1 MLNVIK
7 ILALLV
13 FLDAGTKE
21 KTFVVD
27 YVDMIEINHKYF
39 RSSDSGEIKKQFIQ
53 VIFWE
58 YRKNVLLPEIKEGE
72 LTGNWYQGS
81 DYVVIDY
88 FTLHN
93 NNYGLNKTSG
103 ISPYLYKDKW
113 YTHYYDQSDKCER
126 VVISKQIKRTQT
138 MYDPEVLNA
147 RIVETSSRK
156 ELTKPDRRAIIKKIP
171 KEIERL
177 LDMEIQ
183 IRQGGD

>member
-1 MLNVIK
+1 MK
-7 ILALLV
+7 FLALLL
-13 FLDAGTKE
+13 FLLPFDSGIKE
-21 KTFVVD
+21 KTVVVD
-27 YVDMIEINHKYF
+27 YVDMVEINRKYF
-39 RSSDSGEIKKQFIQ
+39 ADSDSGEIKKQFTQ

-58 YRKNVLLPEIKEGE
+58 YRKNVLLPEIKDGE

-81 DYVVIDY
+81 DYVVVDY

-103 ISPYLYKDKW
+103 VAPYLHRDKW
-113 YTHYYDQSDKCER
+113 YTHYYDQSYKCER

-147 RIVETSSRK
+147 RIVQASSRK
-156 ELTKPDRRAIIKKIP
+156 ELTKPDRNSKIRKIP

-177 LDMEIQ
+177 LDMNIEIRGQ
-183 IRQGGD
+183 